1 MRVPIVL
8 PSSAIGRSHLPKAR
22 RSPYREPSWLLDLSP
37 LQGFG
42 EADEGIIPR
51 RREFGMGSI
60 KSYTTG
66 FCMAIIVGALL
77 VAPNITF
84 ATPILGATSV
94 SSSSP
99 LDVTDTFFGDFAIK
113 QTIDQ
118 SGLSANYV
126 SAVTDFDSFVATT
139 TAGNFEKSIGGRSG
153 LPDPVLFDYSLGST
167 STVDAIAIWNQQGSA
182 ALNNF
187 SLFVD
192 ILADFSTAT
201 LIGTFDADRMS
212 QGCSTLFTWGES
224 EMPQGSEKSP

>member
-1 MRVPIVL
+1 
-8 PSSAIGRSHLPKAR
+8 
-22 RSPYREPSWLLDLSP
+22 
-37 LQGFG
+37 
-42 EADEGIIPR
+42 
-51 RREFGMGSI
+51 MGSI

-139 TAGNFEKSIGGRSG
+139 TAGNFEKSLGGRSG

-201 LIGTFDADRMS
+201 LIGTFNADRMS
-212 QGCSTLFTWGES
+212 LPNVFSFAAVTGQFFRISATDNDGLDEGSVRFNEIAFRGVTAVPEPASLSLLCVGLAGLGFTARRRRRARAC
-224 EMPQGSEKSP
+224 P